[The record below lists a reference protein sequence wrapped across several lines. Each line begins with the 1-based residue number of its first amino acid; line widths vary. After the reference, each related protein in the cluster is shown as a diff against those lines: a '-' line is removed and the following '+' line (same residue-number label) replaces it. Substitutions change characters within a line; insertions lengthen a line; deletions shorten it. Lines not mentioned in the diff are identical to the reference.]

1 MRRIVGLDLN
11 GWRDFAARDWSP
23 EDLEAKDDALRIIDG
38 GIEGVAVR
46 DLDDRWLGGP
56 QAVLAPH
63 GRGPGWGRIG
73 APDDIAGAALFLC
86 GRGGA
91 YTTGAIL
98 PLDGGIG
105 VETGHEL
112 FEEH

>member
-46 DLDDRWLGGP
+46 DL
-56 QAVLAPH
+56 
-63 GRGPGWGRIG
+63 
-73 APDDIAGAALFLC
+73 
-86 GRGGA
+86 
-91 YTTGAIL
+91 
-98 PLDGGIG
+98 
-105 VETGHEL
+105 
-112 FEEH
+112 